1 MRSTPTLNLVRSMGA
16 RLFLVLVLSAV
27 LVSPAG
33 ALSTDHGHDGS
44 HGKSNPAVDRPVW
57 LDKLENQL
65 NHEDTM
71 SGLEGSQ
78 EKLDKTFMKLMG
90 QLQNKL
96 KEHASP
102 ASSGGGFHDSWSA
115 HQLGA
120 SYLLGPTEAAA
131 KVYKGAHCAGN
142 APTKKYEISAI
153 NVEVTLN
160 QWGDYYPGYMYVLD
174 KDIGKVRD
182 EEKRNLVARKK
193 KDGLDPGAVSTGL
206 QGDAIQPMT
215 IRGNQGDC
223 VRVKFTNRLEDE
235 DAGFQI
241 SGSAMII
248 SSSGQPNTAATKGSI
263 VASGE
268 SQEYEWYIPVDEQEG
283 SHMIQNHAGRDPS
296 ALGLIGAFIV
306 EPRGSR
312 YLDPFTGGPLENGWM
327 AMIANDDARDFRE
340 FALFYHEIGDE
351 SFRPL
356 NRHGE
361 MIPQRDPLTDAYRP
375 SARAMNFRS
384 EPFGINNLAQQE
396 KHFHYEDE
404 SLSYSSYTF
413 ADAPTTIPRSYL
425 GDPAKFRLIHG
436 GGEVF
441 HSHHPHGG
449 SIRWTRSPQREVQLE
464 NLTQAA
470 YDGPVKF
477 PVVRTTTD
485 RVDVEVIGPAEALDL
500 ETECGSGLC
509 QRLAGDFLFHCH
521 VAHHYVAGMWG
532 YWRVYN
538 TLQDGNYPLGS
549 TDVMRPLKELP
560 DRAGRIPKGQSSDK
574 LVGKTMDWFGKKFKV
589 VDSGKSDWTKETPVV
604 NIKDW
609 VKYMLPPKGK
619 PGHTDDE
626 KGQILA
632 YDGSVWDYGWKGN
645 QALSEREST
654 LKIVKYISPRPGKRH
669 PIQFDQHGKLAWP
682 HMTPHFGKR
691 VPFARNH
698 GGAPWLEPFHLQ
710 TDNDVITSTESGSS
724 RSGPHMENTGGAKP
738 GEQGRWSLCPPGAG
752 RKQYNLVFINTPI
765 ELSGAVGST
774 PPIIDKYGLIYVI
787 DEDMA
792 EVKADP
798 KKAIP
803 LVIRA
808 NVYDCVDLLL
818 TSEWNDDDFTNFQ
831 MSKLNIHPHFFQFDN
846 QASDGVISGF
856 SYDQSMRSY
865 RQFTKKMKDGHH
877 VGMPV
882 PMNAK
887 LLKSTNA
894 GDNTVQIQMA
904 EHSTPFHAGADIIV
918 GIEVPNGKDARWIKS
933 ISPDPTKGLAKDGK
947 YTIKFTEAMT
957 HGHKAGQIVSTEY
970 VRYRWWVDVDM
981 GLVFWHD
988 HAFGATTWPHGGIG
1002 STIVEPWGST
1012 YHDPKTGEPI
1022 RSGVVAD
1029 IHGTEPFAYG
1039 RNGSFR
1045 EIVVQLHD
1053 TVPHTAQ
1060 LVTAGNPP
1068 GLSRE
1073 NAIAAGQSISFQMPK
1088 TMQEVAFPH
1097 LNGGTHT
1104 TGGGFNFRA
1113 ASLSARLLAN
1123 PDASQMFSSRTHRD
1137 PDTPMIRAYVGDNVV
1152 FRMLHG
1158 MMNET
1163 HVFSLSG
1170 HGFRPERYDP
1180 TSRVTNALHIGI
1192 AERYDLAVTAG
1203 GYQSMAGDYLM
1214 YDGRTSHLSEGSWS
1228 IFRVHDKKQ
1237 KDLRVLPGNENFAK
1251 KQKSTL
1257 CPKGAPVKSFSVVA
1271 IDKALK
1277 FNANAEDEIE
1287 VDFERKLQLANAN
1300 GKIFALEGEAKQA
1313 ASDGRMPHP
1322 LTLRANIGDC
1332 IKVKLTNRL
1341 KDGNA
1346 SLHANNLAF
1355 DPLTSQGINVG
1366 NNPGDQTVAPGKSKN
1381 YTYYAHPDYNI
1392 NGALIWDFG
1401 NLTTNVRD
1409 GLYGGIIIGP
1419 RGSVYRD
1426 PETGKDISQGNSWKA
1441 DVIIDKSYPE
1451 NRNID
1456 NYRDFALYFQ
1466 DEDNILGTSF
1476 MPYLQNVAGLTGVN
1490 YRLEPWTYREDEGCE
1505 LGNMFTACVA
1515 ADADPA
1521 TPTIRAHAG
1530 DNVMINVFG
1539 AHNEQNQMF
1548 NVDGHQWRRHLNQPG
1563 SDMIDVEEFGGSEYI
1578 QAFFNA
1584 GGSYK
1589 NPGTYLWMN
1598 GRTPYKQAGQ
1608 WGYMKVL
1615 PSGDRSILPLGK
1627 ATVKGVKTASQPDG
1641 AEKSASKAGDDKL
1654 SMR

>member
-1 MRSTPTLNLVRSMGA
+1 MIRVKKGWKSWYALAVV
-16 RLFLVLVLSAV
+16 FLSLGLSV
-27 LVSPAG
+27 PAG
-33 ALSTDHGHDGS
+33 AISTDHSHGGHDSG
-44 HGKSNPAVDRPVW
+44 NAAVDRPNW
-57 LDKLENQL
+57 LKKLDQQL
-65 NHEDTM
+65 HKEDLM
-71 SGLEGSQ
+71 EGLEGDQ
-78 EKLDKTFMKLMG
+78 EKLDKTFMKVMD
-90 QLQNKL
+90 QLKTKL

-102 ASSGGGFHDSWSA
+102 ASSGGGFHDSWAA
-115 HQLGA
+115 HQLGQ

-131 KVYKGAHCAGN
+131 KVYKGAHCPSN
-142 APTKKYEISAI
+142 VPTKTYEVSAI
-153 NVEVTLN
+153 NVEITLN
-160 QWGDYYPGYMYVLD
+160 QWGDFYPGYMYVLD
-174 KDIGKVRD
+174 KNIDKVRAE
-182 EEKRNLVARKK
+182 EEKNAPARESE
-193 KDGLDPGAVSTGL
+193 LDPGAVSNGL
-206 QGDAIQPMT
+206 QGDAIQPFM
-215 IRGNQGDC
+215 IRANQGDC
-223 VRVKFTNRLEDE
+223 LRVKFTNRLEDE
-235 DAGFQI
+235 DAGFQVN
-241 SGSAMII
+241 GSAMII
-248 SSSGQPNTAATKGSI
+248 SSTGQPDTAATPGAI
-263 VASGE
+263 VPAGE
-268 SQEYEWYIPVDEQEG
+268 KQVYEWYIPIDEQEG
-283 SHMIQNHAGRDPS
+283 GHMIQNHAGRDPS
-296 ALGLIGAFIV
+296 SLGLIGAMVV
-306 EPRGSR
+306 EPKGSR
-312 YLDPFTGGPLENGWM
+312 YLDPWTSEPLESGWM
-327 AMIANDDARDFRE
+327 AMIVNDESRDFRE
-340 FALFYHEIGDE
+340 FGLIYHEVGDE

-361 MIPQRDPLTDAYRP
+361 MIPQRDPQTDAYRP

-396 KHFHYEDE
+396 KKFHFEDE
-404 SLSYSSYTF
+404 SLAYSSYTF
-413 ADAPTTIPRSYL
+413 GDAPTTIPRSYL
-425 GDPAKFRLIHG
+425 GDPAKFRLVHG

-449 SIRWTRSPQREVQLE
+449 TIRWTRSPQREVQLK

-485 RVDVEVIGPAEALDL
+485 RVDVEVIGPSEVVDL

-538 TLQDGNYPLGS
+538 TLQTGNYPFAS

-560 DRAGRIPKGQSSDK
+560 DRVGRIPKGQTSDK
-574 LVGKTMDWFGKKFKV
+574 LVGRTMDWFGKKFKIV
-589 VDSGKSDWTKETPVV
+589 EKGKSDWTKEAPIV

-609 VKYMLPPKGK
+609 VKYMLPPKGQ
-619 PGHTDDE
+619 PGHFDDPI
-626 KGQILA
+626 KQIKS

-645 QALSEREST
+645 QVLSERET
-654 LKIVKYISPRPGKRH
+654 IIKWPKFKTPHPGKRH
-669 PIQFDQHGKLAWP
+669 PLQFDQHGKLAWP

-698 GGAPWLEPFHLQ
+698 GGAPWLEPFHMQ
-710 TDNDVITSTESGSS
+710 TDHDVITATESGSA
-724 RSGPHMENTGGAKP
+724 RSGPDMENTGGAKP

-752 RKQYNLVFINTPI
+752 RKQYNLHFINTPI
-765 ELSGAVGST
+765 ELSGAVGKI
-774 PPIIDKYGLIYVI
+774 PPVIDKYGLIYVI
-787 DEDMA
+787 DEEMA
-792 EVKADP
+792 AVKADP

-808 NVYDCVDLLL
+808 NVYDCVDVLLS
-818 TSEWNDDDFTNFQ
+818 SEWDDDDFTNFQ
-831 MSKLNIHPHFFQFDN
+831 MSKINIHPHFFQFDN

-865 RQFTKKMKDGHH
+865 TQFTKKMKDGHH
-877 VGMPV
+877 VSMPI

-887 LLKSTNA
+887 LLKATKPGA
-894 GDNTVQIQMA
+894 DTIEIEMA
-904 EHSTPFHAGADIIV
+904 PHSPTYHVGADIIV
-918 GIEVPNGKDARWIKS
+918 GIEVPNGKDARWIEN
-933 ISPDPTKGLAKDGK
+933 ISPDPNKGPSKDGK
-947 YTIKFTEAMT
+947 YTIKFNEGMT
-957 HGHKAGQIVSTEY
+957 HAHAAGQIVTTEY
-970 VRYRWWVDVDM
+970 VRYRWWVDADV

-1012 YHDPKTGEPI
+1012 YHDAKTGEPI
-1022 RSGVVAD
+1022 RSGPIAD

-1045 EIVVQLHD
+1045 ELVAQVHD

-1073 NAIAAGQSISFQMPK
+1073 NAISAGQSISFQMPSD
-1088 TMQEVAFPH
+1088 MLEVAFPH

-1113 ASLSARLLAN
+1113 ASLSARLKN
-1123 PDASQMFSSRTHRD
+1123 NKDASQLFSSKVHGD
-1137 PDTPMIRAYVGDNVV
+1137 PSTPLLRAYVGDNIV
-1152 FRMLHG
+1152 FRLLHG

-1163 HVFSLSG
+1163 HTFVVSG
-1170 HGFRPERYDP
+1170 HGYRPERYDRD
-1180 TSRVTNALHIGI
+1180 SRVTNTIHIGI
-1192 AERYDLAVTAG
+1192 AERYDLATTAG
-1203 GYQSMAGDYLM
+1203 GYQGMAGDYLY
-1214 YDGRTSHLSEGSWS
+1214 YDGRTSKLSEGEWG
-1228 IFRVHDKKQ
+1228 IIRVHDELQ
-1237 KDLRVLPGNENFAK
+1237 KDLKVLPGNEGFK
-1251 KQKSTL
+1251 KKVRKTL
-1257 CPKGAPVKSFSVVA
+1257 CPKGAPVKNFSVVA
-1271 IDKALK
+1271 INKALK
-1277 FNANAEDEIE
+1277 FNPNTEDEIE
-1287 VDFERKLQLANAN
+1287 VDFERKLLLANAN
-1300 GKIFALEGEAKQA
+1300 AKIFALEGEVKQA
-1313 ASDGRMPHP
+1313 ADEGHMPHP

-1332 IKVKLTNRL
+1332 VKIKLTNRL
-1341 KDGNA
+1341 KEGNA
-1346 SLHANNLAF
+1346 SLHANNIAF
-1355 DPLTSQGINVG
+1355 DPKDSQGINVG

-1381 YTYYAHPDYNI
+1381 YTFYAHKDYNI

-1409 GLYGGIIIGP
+1409 GMYGGIIIGP

-1426 PETGKDISQGNSWKA
+1426 PETGKDISLGNSWKA

-1451 NRNID
+1451 NSHLD

-1490 YRLEPWTYREDEGCE
+1490 YRLEPWIYREDEGCE

-1521 TPTIRAHAG
+1521 TPTIKAHAG
-1530 DNVMINVFG
+1530 DDVMINIFG

-1548 NVDGHQWRRHLNQPG
+1548 NLDGHQWRRHLNQEN
-1563 SDMIDVEEFGGSEYI
+1563 SDMIDVEEFGGGEYI

-1584 GGSYK
+1584 GGTYK
-1589 NPGTYLWMN
+1589 NPGTYLYLN
-1598 GRTPYKQAGQ
+1598 ARTPYQQAGQ

-1627 ATVKGVKTASQPDG
+1627 ATVKGVKTASQPEEV
-1641 AEKSASKAGDDKL
+1641 EKSASKVGDDKL